1 MCGFTE
7 ACTFRMQ
14 AIIEVDGPS
23 EFSLNSR
30 LPLGRTVARKCMLE
44 ACGHHVRSIPYYQWA
59 ALHGAE
65 MQRQYLV
72 QLLHTIPIAALTVHD
87 AGLP

>member
-1 MCGFTE
+1 MQSGP
-7 ACTFRMQ
+7 Q

-23 EFSLNSR
+23 EFSLNAR

-59 ALHGAE
+59 ALHGPE
-65 MQRQYLV
+65 MQREYLI
-72 QLLHTIPIAALTVHD
+72 QLLHTIPVQRSPSAVQQEVLC
-87 AGLP
+87 